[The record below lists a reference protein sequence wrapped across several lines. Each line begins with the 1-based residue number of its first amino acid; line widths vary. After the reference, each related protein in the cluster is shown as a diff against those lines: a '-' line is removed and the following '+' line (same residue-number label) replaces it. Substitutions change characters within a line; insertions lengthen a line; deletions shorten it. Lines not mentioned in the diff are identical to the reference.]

1 MPTSY
6 RISAILAASD
16 GLYSFLEKIQLITT
30 DRSSYA
36 GGRARRAVV
45 HRVGFKAS
53 NELPAPAILNIL
65 LFNLTY
71 GEI

>member
-36 GGRARRAVV
+36 GGRPAAR
-45 HRVGFKAS
+45 S
-53 NELPAPAILNIL
+53 YTELALKLQTNSPHLP
-65 LFNLTY
+65 F
-71 GEI
+71 